1 LYAVFLQKG
10 GYQLMKVVDDICY
23 DMQTIALAAKA
34 AISRIPEADRMEIL
48 AKSRFS
54 QESRWMMAMVVAAGW
69 DMANRMNLE
78 VGAAVGEAEMHRL
91 MELLEIEKPRDEAEA
106 LLLLAIA
113 MELFTTK
120 KYFDYEFKT
129 LGPGKTLGIVYDC
142 YANTK
147 VRAIG
152 VEGYYECGCFGMRS
166 GWYRALG
173 IEPKETLV
181 KCMKDGDDH
190 CEILI
195 DYSQEIM
202 AQGLESKKVI

>member
-1 LYAVFLQKG
+1 
-10 GYQLMKVVDDICY
+10 MKIVDDICY
-23 DMQTIALAAKA
+23 DVQTIALAAKA
-34 AISRIPEADRMEIL
+34 AVSRIPEADRMEIL

-54 QESRWMMAMVVAAGW
+54 QESRWMMAMVVATGW

-78 VGAAVGEAEMHRL
+78 VGADVGEAEMHRL

-106 LLLLAIA
+106 LLLLAMA
-113 MELFTTK
+113 MELFATK
-120 KYFDYEFKT
+120 KYFDYEFKP
-129 LGPGKTLGIVYDC
+129 LGQDRILGIVYEC

-147 VRAIG
+147 VRSIG
-152 VEGYYECGCFGMRS
+152 VEDQYECGCFGMRS

-181 KCMKDGDDH
+181 KCMKAGDDH

-195 DYSQEIM
+195 NILKE
-202 AQGLESKKVI
+202 